1 MLKVKTKKLF
11 VAVIAIGIAVIAVFL
26 YWFLTMSRFFT
37 LFQARPEPNSEW
49 KVSAPNMTVL
59 SDEKGNLY
67 GELYL
72 VENTLNLGFYLR
84 NNSVFAHI
92 SENDENLFSG
102 KYSINKNGDIIIKN
116 ITSQNEL
123 WNCDTEEITLKKA
136 KK

>member
-1 MLKVKTKKLF
+1 MLKVKKKKLF
-11 VAVIAIGIAVIAVFL
+11 VAVIAIGIAAIAVFL

-37 LFQARPEPNSEW
+37 LFQARPEPNAEW

-59 SDEKGNLY
+59 SDEKDNLY

-72 VENTLNLGFYLR
+72 AENTLNLSFYLR
-84 NNSVFAHI
+84 NNSVFADI
-92 SENDENLFSG
+92 TENDENLFSG
-102 KYSINKNGDIIIKN
+102 KYSINKKGDIIIKN

-136 KK
+136 EK